1 VPTQPDPATPDLD
14 HVYEALQLA
23 HSDVVQAIQGTADHQ
38 RAFEAASHYRELAEQ
53 LAKQA
58 ADLRAAMAAR
68 IWSAESLSLT
78 ALASR
83 VGVSKARAA
92 QFLRAAQTGDETK
105 E

>member
-1 VPTQPDPATPDLD
+1 VPTPPEPAAPNVE
-14 HVYEALQLA
+14 HAYEALELA
-23 HSDVVQAIQGTADHQ
+23 HDDVIRAIEGTTDNQ

-92 QFLRAAQTGDETK
+92 QFLRAAQIGDDPK

>member
-1 VPTQPDPATPDLD
+1 MPPQQDPATPDLD
-14 HVYEALQLA
+14 QASEALQLA
-23 HSDVVQAIQGTADHQ
+23 HRGMIRAIEDTPDHQ

-92 QFLRAAQTGDETK
+92 QFLRAAQPGDDQK